1 MPIMYSHQEFDDHEI
16 VSFFREPKSGLKAI
30 VAVHSTHLGPAGGGV
45 RMQPYASSADAIT
58 DVLRLSKGMSY
69 KNALAEIALGGG
81 KAVLFGDP
89 KTNKSPELMHALG
102 DAIQSLGGKYLAAE
116 DVGMTLADMEAI
128 ATRTNHVFG
137 RDPKLG
143 FGGEPSPMT
152 ALGVFESIKLCVQNE
167 LKSDLGGIR
176 VAIQGAGAVGSDL
189 ARRLIAAGAKVFISD
204 IDSARAQKVA
214 SLYGAQIIG
223 LNDVLGFDCDV
234 LAPCAL
240 GAILNSASIK
250 TIKAKIVCG
259 AANNQL
265 ASHEDGQTLFD
276 TGIVYA
282 PDYVANAGGIINVS
296 YEVGGNYDAA
306 IVEKHVLKIPQT
318 LAQILDESKAQN
330 KPTNVIADEMARKK
344 IGRS

>member
-30 VAVHSTHLGPAGGGV
+30 IAVHSTFKGPAGGGV
-45 RMQPYASSADAIT
+45 RMQPYASSEAAIT

-69 KNALAEIALGGG
+69 KNALAGIALGGG

-89 KTNKSPELMHALG
+89 KTDKSPELMHALG
-102 DAIQSLGGKYLAAE
+102 DAIETLGGKYLAAE

-128 ATRTNHVFG
+128 ATRTSHVFG

-152 ALGVFESIKLCVQNE
+152 ALGVFESLKLCVEQE
-167 LKSDLGGIR
+167 FGSDLKGIT

-189 ARRLIAAGAKVFISD
+189 ARRLGKAGAKVFISD
-204 IDSARAQKVA
+204 IDSARAQKAADQSGGEIV
-214 SLYGAQIIG
+214 G
-223 LNDVLGFDCDV
+223 LDEILHMNCDV

-240 GAILNSASIK
+240 GAILNSGSIR
-250 TIKAKIVCG
+250 TIQAKIVCG

-265 ASHEDGQTLFD
+265 ASKEDGQILYD
-276 TGIVYA
+276 RGIIYA

-306 IVEKHVLKIPQT
+306 IVEKHVMQIPNT
-318 LAQILDESKAQN
+318 LAQILSESKAKA
-330 KPTNVIADEMARKK
+330 KPTNEIADEMARNK
-344 IGRS
+344 IGRV